1 MNKAQNM
8 DELDIQLYAIMPFVK
23 SKDVDVY
30 NANDPDRIS
39 EKNSKKVLRKIK
51 REINYIRAHEKYS
64 PGLEMVKHAA
74 VIVLIVMS
82 VAFAS
87 VMSVEAARN
96 AIWEAITTWYE
107 ERIHFRYAGE
117 EKAYAPDTLLE
128 YKEPTVGDDYERY
141 VGTQNEYKFSVEYE
155 NTVSL
160 ITYQQSVLK
169 DYDVWLSNHDSK
181 TNIVEINGNRGELT
195 SYVTNGIEYN
205 TIIWNDGVYAYTI
218 ESNIGI
224 DEIIRIANTIS

>member
-1 MNKAQNM
+1 MNRAQNL

-23 SKDVDVY
+23 SKDVEVY
-30 NANDPDRIS
+30 NAADPDRIS

-51 REINYIRAHEKYS
+51 REINYIKAHEKYR
-64 PGLEMVKHAA
+64 PALVMLKRAA

-107 ERIHFRYAGE
+107 ERIHLQYVGE
-117 EKAYAPDTLLE
+117 ENAYAPETLLE

-141 VGTQNEYKFSVEYE
+141 VGMENEYAFSIEYE
-155 NTVSL
+155 NSTSL

-169 DYDVWLSNHDSK
+169 DYDVWLSNHDSESSA
-181 TNIVEINGNRGELT
+181 VEINGYCGELT
-195 SYVTNGIEYN
+195 SYVINGIDYH
-205 TIIWNDGVYAYTI
+205 TIVWTDDVYAYSLSGNI
-218 ESNIGI
+218 ELN
-224 DEIIRIANTIS
+224 ELIRIAETIH